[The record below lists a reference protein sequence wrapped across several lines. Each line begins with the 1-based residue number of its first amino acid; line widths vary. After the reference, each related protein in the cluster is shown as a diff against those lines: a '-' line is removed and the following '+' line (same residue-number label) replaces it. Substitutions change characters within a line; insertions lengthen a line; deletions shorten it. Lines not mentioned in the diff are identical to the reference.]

1 MVMEQMI
8 TALIMIIVGAAI
20 GGVTNSL
27 AIKMLFRPYKAIYF
41 LGKRVPFTPG
51 LIPKRRD
58 ELATQLGKMV
68 VEHLLTAEGI
78 KRKFLQAQF
87 QDQLISWGETQVKK
101 VTNSEKTV
109 EQILESFNVNEPSQK
124 ADELLKTFLKGKYE
138 ELIHENKSKPLQEL
152 LPKNLLDEAY
162 VAIPKI
168 GQFIIDKGISYFE
181 SNEGKQKLKKM
192 IEDFL
197 ATRGMLGN
205 MIGMFLGNE
214 SLVDKVQP
222 EVLKFLKNKE
232 THVLITTLIG
242 REWNH
247 IQDMTLD
254 ELDQKWG
261 IFEKGSTIV
270 NTVVETLNVQDL
282 LSKPISAYLKPN
294 EDKIIQEWLP
304 KLVTLSIQYL
314 TSHLEEMLK
323 KLKLEDVVREQV
335 ETFAVERLE
344 DIILSI
350 SRREFKMITYL
361 GALLGGMIGGLQA
374 IIVMF
379 IQ

>member
-1 MVMEQMI
+1 MDQMI

-27 AIKMLFRPYKAIYF
+27 AIKMLFRPYNAIYF

-124 ADELLKTFLKGKYE
+124 TDVLLKTFLQGKYE
-138 ELIHENKSKPLQEL
+138 ELVHENKSKPLQEL

-181 SNEGKQKLKKM
+181 SSEGKQKLKKM

-261 IFEKGSTIV
+261 IFEKGSTLV

-304 KLVTLSIQYL
+304 KIVTLSIQYL

-323 KLKLEDVVREQV
+323 KLKLEEVVREQV
-335 ETFAVERLE
+335 ETFAVDRLE

-361 GALLGGMIGGLQA
+361 GALLGGIIGGLQA

>member
-1 MVMEQMI
+1 
-8 TALIMIIVGAAI
+8 MIIVGAAI

-27 AIKMLFRPYKAIYF
+27 AIKMLFRPYNAIYF

-101 VTNSEKTV
+101 VTNSEKTA
-109 EQILESFNVNEPSQK
+109 EQILESFNVNEPSLK
-124 ADELLKTFLKGKYE
+124 ADVLLKTFLQGKYE
-138 ELIHENKSKPLQEL
+138 ELVHENKSKPLQEL

-242 REWNH
+242 REWSQ

-261 IFEKGSTIV
+261 IFEKGSIIV

-304 KLVTLSIQYL
+304 KMVTLSIQYL

-323 KLKLEDVVREQV
+323 KLKLEEVVREQV
-335 ETFAVERLE
+335 ETFAVDRLE

-361 GALLGGMIGGLQA
+361 GALLGGIIGGLQA

>member
-1 MVMEQMI
+1 MVMDQMI

-27 AIKMLFRPYKAIYF
+27 AIKMLFRPYNAIYF

-124 ADELLKTFLKGKYE
+124 ADLLLKTFLQGKYE
-138 ELIHENKSKPLQEL
+138 ELVHENKSKPLQEL

-304 KLVTLSIQYL
+304 KMVTLSIQYL

-323 KLKLEDVVREQV
+323 KLKLEEVVREQV
-335 ETFAVERLE
+335 ETFAVDRLE

-361 GALLGGMIGGLQA
+361 GALLGGIIGGLQA

>member
-1 MVMEQMI
+1 MMTLM
-8 TALIMIIVGAAI
+8 MIIVGASI
-20 GGVTNSL
+20 GGITNSL

-41 LGKRVPFTPG
+41 LGRRVPFTPG
-51 LIPKRRD
+51 LIPKRRE

-78 KRKFLQAQF
+78 KRKFLQETF
-87 QDQLISWGETQVKK
+87 QKQLISWGETQVTK

-109 EQILESFNVNEPSQK
+109 EQILESFNVNEPSER
-124 ADELLKTFLKGKYE
+124 ANVLLKGFLQRKYGNIVE
-138 ELIHENKSKPLQEL
+138 THKNQPLQEMI
-152 LPKNLLDEAY
+152 PKNLLDEAY

-181 SNEGKQKLKKM
+181 SHEGKQKLKKM

-222 EVLKFLKNKE
+222 EVIKFLKNKE

-242 REWNH
+242 REWNR
-247 IQDMTLD
+247 IQDMTLE

-261 IFEKGSTIV
+261 LIEKGSTIV
-270 NTVVETLNVQDL
+270 NLVVDQLNVKEL
-282 LSKPISAYLKPN
+282 LSKPISSYLKPN
-294 EDKIIQEWLP
+294 EEVIIREWLP
-304 KLVTLSIQYL
+304 KGVTLSIQYM
-314 TSHLEEMLK
+314 TSHLDGILK
-323 KLKLEDVVREQV
+323 QLKLEEVVREQV

-361 GALLGGMIGGLQA
+361 GALLGGIIGGLQA
-374 IIVMF
+374 IIVMLV
-379 IQ
+379 Q

>member
-1 MVMEQMI
+1 MDQMI

-27 AIKMLFRPYKAIYF
+27 AIKMLFRPYNAIYF

-101 VTNSEKTV
+101 VTNSEKTA
-109 EQILESFNVNEPSQK
+109 EQILESFNVNEPSLK
-124 ADELLKTFLKGKYE
+124 ADVLLKTFLQGKYE
-138 ELIHENKSKPLQEL
+138 ELVHENKSKPLQEL

-242 REWNH
+242 REWSQ

-261 IFEKGSTIV
+261 IFEKGSIIV

-304 KLVTLSIQYL
+304 KMVTLSIQYL

-323 KLKLEDVVREQV
+323 KLKLEEVVREQV
-335 ETFAVERLE
+335 ETFAVDRLE

-361 GALLGGMIGGLQA
+361 GALLGGIIGGLQA

>member
-1 MVMEQMI
+1 MDQMI

-27 AIKMLFRPYKAIYF
+27 AIKMLFRPYNAIYF

-124 ADELLKTFLKGKYE
+124 TDVLLKTFLQGKYE
-138 ELIHENKSKPLQEL
+138 ELVHENKSKPLQEL

-181 SNEGKQKLKKM
+181 SSEGKQKLKKM

-242 REWNH
+242 REWNQ

-261 IFEKGSTIV
+261 IFEKGSTLV

-304 KLVTLSIQYL
+304 KIVTLSIQYL

-323 KLKLEDVVREQV
+323 KLKLEEVVREQV
-335 ETFAVERLE
+335 ETFAVDRLE

-361 GALLGGMIGGLQA
+361 GALLGGIIGGLQA

>member
-1 MVMEQMI
+1 MDQMI

-27 AIKMLFRPYKAIYF
+27 AIKMLFRPYNAIYF

-78 KRKFLQAQF
+78 KRKFLQVQF

-101 VTNSEKTV
+101 VTNSEKTA

-124 ADELLKTFLKGKYE
+124 ADVLLKTFLQGKYE
-138 ELIHENKSKPLQEL
+138 ELVHENKSKPLQEL

-242 REWNH
+242 REWSQ

-304 KLVTLSIQYL
+304 KMVTLSIQYL

-323 KLKLEDVVREQV
+323 KLKLEEVVREQV
-335 ETFAVERLE
+335 ETFAVDRLE

>member
-1 MVMEQMI
+1 MVMDQMI

-87 QDQLISWGETQVKK
+87 QDQLISWGETQVKR

-124 ADELLKTFLKGKYE
+124 ADVLLKTFLQGKYE
-138 ELIHENKSKPLQEL
+138 ELVHENKSKRLQEL

-162 VAIPKI
+162 VAIPKV

-304 KLVTLSIQYL
+304 KMVTLSIQYL

-323 KLKLEDVVREQV
+323 KLKLEEVVREQV
-335 ETFAVERLE
+335 ETFAVDRLE

-361 GALLGGMIGGLQA
+361 GALLGGIIGGLQA

>member
-1 MVMEQMI
+1 MDQMI

-27 AIKMLFRPYKAIYF
+27 AIKMLFRPYNAIYF

-124 ADELLKTFLKGKYE
+124 ADLLLKTFLQGKYE
-138 ELIHENKSKPLQEL
+138 ELVHENKSKPLQEL

-304 KLVTLSIQYL
+304 KMVTLSIQYL

-323 KLKLEDVVREQV
+323 KLKLEEVVREQV
-335 ETFAVERLE
+335 ETFAVDRLE

-361 GALLGGMIGGLQA
+361 GALLGGIIGGLQA